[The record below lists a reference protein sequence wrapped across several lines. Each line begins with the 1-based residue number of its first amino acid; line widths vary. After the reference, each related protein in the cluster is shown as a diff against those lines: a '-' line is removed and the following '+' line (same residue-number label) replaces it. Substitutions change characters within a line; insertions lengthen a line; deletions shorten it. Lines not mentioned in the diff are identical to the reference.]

1 MGISFAFAVLAFPK
15 KVKEAYEV
23 ASQTIEQLQRP
34 LYAIS
39 YGSLR
44 SLDSKALEL
53 TRRLHRGSGICVIRQ
68 EMVDLSRDGWRAD
81 LLVEYALSPSGRSQM
96 RGEGCRAR
104 CSALSRSF
112 HPRELFHSAMPE
124 PPVVIYQAKGSL
136 KTDFYLGIGG
146 KPISIRS
153 TCGTSTMDGS
163 SIQKR

>member
-23 ASQTIEQLQRP
+23 ASQTVEQLQRP

-39 YGSLR
+39 YGSLG

-81 LLVEYALSPSGRSQM
+81 LLVEYALSPSGPALKCGEKDAEHQEECADFHGGSQCLND
-96 RGEGCRAR
+96 R
-104 CSALSRSF
+104 
-112 HPRELFHSAMPE
+112 
-124 PPVVIYQAKGSL
+124 
-136 KTDFYLGIGG
+136 
-146 KPISIRS
+146 
-153 TCGTSTMDGS
+153 
-163 SIQKR
+163 QK

>member
-23 ASQTIEQLQRP
+23 ASQTVEQLQRP

-39 YGSLR
+39 YGSLG

-81 LLVEYALSPSGRSQM
+81 LLVEYALSPSGPALKC
-96 RGEGCRAR
+96 GEKDAERD
-104 CSALSRSF
+104 
-112 HPRELFHSAMPE
+112 
-124 PPVVIYQAKGSL
+124 IYQANGSL

>member
-23 ASQTIEQLQRP
+23 ASQTVEQLQRP

-39 YGSLR
+39 YGSLG

-81 LLVEYALSPSGRSQM
+81 LLVEYALSPSGPALKC
-96 RGEGCRAR
+96 GEKDAERDAAR
-104 CSALSRSF
+104 YLAVFIPVSFSFRNAGTAGGKSTKRMGGNRFPSGQRVVRLQWTARRSRSGNRT
-112 HPRELFHSAMPE
+112 H
-124 PPVVIYQAKGSL
+124 
-136 KTDFYLGIGG
+136 
-146 KPISIRS
+146 
-153 TCGTSTMDGS
+153 
-163 SIQKR
+163 